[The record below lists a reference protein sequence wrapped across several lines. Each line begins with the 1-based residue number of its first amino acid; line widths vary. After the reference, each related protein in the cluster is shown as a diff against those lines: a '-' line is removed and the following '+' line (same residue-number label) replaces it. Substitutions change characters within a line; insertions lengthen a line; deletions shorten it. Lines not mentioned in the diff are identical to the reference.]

1 MEETMTFN
9 DLPMVLQQV
18 LNKIERL
25 EQVLDGIKEEMT
37 KNHKPKDHVP
47 MTLDEACDFLKM
59 KKSTMYYHIER
70 GNIPATRTGK
80 NYLLFK
86 DELIHWCESGRK
98 NPVSMTPEERNAS
111 IRASHK
117 RKALAFHSY

>member
-1 MEETMTFN
+1 MTFN

-47 MTLDEACDFLKM
+47 MTLDEMRKLAKQKKKNAKVNSNFKKKM
-59 KKSTMYYHIER
+59 R
-70 GNIPATRTGK
+70 
-80 NYLLFK
+80 
-86 DELIHWCESGRK
+86 DSG
-98 NPVSMTPEERNAS
+98 
-111 IRASHK
+111 
-117 RKALAFHSY
+117 F